1 MNYNIIINP
10 ITNRKV
16 RVSTPLGQKIIK
28 NYGNILMGGAFFGQA
43 EKPKINPNILKKL
56 QKQHL
61 AQRRHGDCLLSWK
74 TRDTQKNPFNILQCM
89 KDYYCESFNKGQ
101 GKLSKS
107 EKTRLDSY
115 IRYVASFDPMIN
127 DKDLMK
133 MKSIRERHIVC
144 DKLQF
149 TIDKLIEQN
158 KVEMTDKSIRET
170 LEISQKKLNKLKN
183 LISDLVVTNIN
194 RPIFEL
200 ITKILLTI
208 VIVLDEPK
216 LSKQAL
222 KSGQFG
228 GSSKEDDT
236 ITIKEIV
243 NSIYDLVV
251 SRHTLNL
258 GLSIGALFMTGG
270 TSSILNAFSSF
281 ANAFTEIGPIY
292 ALIDRATSP
301 YFQSWDFFSGIKS
314 LFSRFSVASIMT
326 IIIGLISWSLANLE
340 SPLIESQM
348 EKYTDWKPEDV
359 EKLTGQSFTTVITLV
374 IMTLIYNLLF
384 YLKGFLWKISA
395 LPKILEYEDS
405 DYDRI
410 KGKLWKKTM
419 KFLKDDD
426 STRYTQLMKFYKEN
440 NPSKATKTEINKILN
455 NIGSGKKYKTYEELK
470 QRLLQK
476 YKITDYT
483 W

>member
-10 ITNRKV
+10 ETNRTV
-16 RVSTPLGQKIIK
+16 EVSTPLGQNIIK
-28 NYGNILMGGAFFGQA
+28 NYLNVMNGGAFFGQA

-61 AQRRHGDCLLSWK
+61 HQKKQVDCLSNWNM
-74 TRDTQKNPFNILQCM
+74 RDTQKNPFNILQCM

-107 EKTRLDSY
+107 DKTRLDTY
-115 IRYVASFDPMIN
+115 IIYVASFDPRIN

-133 MKSIRERHIVC
+133 MKSIKERNLVC

-149 TIDKLIEQN
+149 TIDKLIKQN
-158 KVEMTDKSIRET
+158 KVEMTDKSIRDT

-183 LISDLVVTNIN
+183 LIIDLVVTNIN

-200 ITKILLTI
+200 ITKILLTT

-222 KSGQFG
+222 DSGQFG

-251 SRHTLNL
+251 SRHTINL

-270 TSSILNAFSSF
+270 TSSILNTFSSF
-281 ANAFTEIGPIY
+281 TNALTEIGTIY

-314 LFSRFSVASIMT
+314 LFSRFSVASVMT
-326 IIIGLISWSLANLE
+326 IIIG
-340 SPLIESQM
+340 
-348 EKYTDWKPEDV
+348 
-359 EKLTGQSFTTVITLV
+359 
-374 IMTLIYNLLF
+374 
-384 YLKGFLWKISA
+384 
-395 LPKILEYEDS
+395 
-405 DYDRI
+405 
-410 KGKLWKKTM
+410 
-419 KFLKDDD
+419 
-426 STRYTQLMKFYKEN
+426 
-440 NPSKATKTEINKILN
+440 
-455 NIGSGKKYKTYEELK
+455 
-470 QRLLQK
+470 
-476 YKITDYT
+476 
-483 W
+483 